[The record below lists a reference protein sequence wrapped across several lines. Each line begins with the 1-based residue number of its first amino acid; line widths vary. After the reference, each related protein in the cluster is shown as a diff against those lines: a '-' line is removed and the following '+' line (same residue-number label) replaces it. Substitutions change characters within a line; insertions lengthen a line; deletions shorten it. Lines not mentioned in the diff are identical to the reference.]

1 MIKVTAFKW
10 VPPFAQGHVRDHR
23 VRWMLNEIGWQHDD
37 RLLDTADQKSSNYR
51 AEQPFGQVPVLEED
65 GRPPLFE
72 SGAIVLDLA
81 LRSGQLLPTDEVER
95 AQVLQWYFAALNTL
109 EMPLGMVAWAELF
122 TKSEAVKRDLR
133 PEALGMAQTRLAEV
147 EAALGD
153 RDWLVG
159 DQFTVADLMMTSVLK
174 SADGPDMIE
183 RYPRLQAYR
192 DRVLSRPAYTAAIDA
207 QCAAFA
213 DHGPADMKYG
223 EGS

>member
-1 MIKVTAFKW
+1 MPTVTAFKW

-23 VRWMLNEIGWQHDD
+23 IRWMLNEIGWPHDD
-37 RLLDTADQKSSNYR
+37 RLINAQDQKSPEYR
-51 AEQPFGQVPVLEED
+51 AEQPFGQVPVLEEK

-81 LRSGQLLPTDEVER
+81 LRSGKLLPAEEIAR

-133 PEALGMAQTRLAEV
+133 PEALAMAQTRLGEIDAY
-147 EAALGD
+147 LGD
-153 RDWLVG
+153 REFLVG
-159 DQFTVADLMMTSVLK
+159 DSFTIADLMMGSVLK
-174 SADGPDMIE
+174 SAEGADMIE
-183 RYPRLQAYR
+183 KFPRLAAYK
-192 DRVLSRPAYTAAIDA
+192 DRILSRPSYKDAIAA

-213 DHGPADMKYG
+213 EHGPADMKYDKAG
-223 EGS
+223 

>member
-1 MIKVTAFKW
+1 MTTVAAFQW

-23 VRWMLNEIGWQHDD
+23 VRWMLNEIGWDHDA
-37 RLLDTADQKSSNYR
+37 RLLDTQDQKSSGYR
-51 AEQPFGQVPVLEED
+51 AEQPFGQVPVLEEA

-81 LRSGQLLPTDEVER
+81 LRSGQLLPADEIAR

-122 TKSEAVKRDLR
+122 TQSEAVKRDLR
-133 PEALGMAQTRLAEV
+133 PEALAMAVKRLGEI
-147 EAALGD
+147 ETALGE

-159 DQFTVADLMMTSVLK
+159 DAFTIADLMMGSVLK

-183 RYPRLQAYR
+183 KFPRLSAYR
-192 DRVLSRPAYTAAIDA
+192 DRVLSRPAYKDAIAA

-213 DHGPADMKYG
+213 DHGPADMKYDQKG
-223 EGS
+223 